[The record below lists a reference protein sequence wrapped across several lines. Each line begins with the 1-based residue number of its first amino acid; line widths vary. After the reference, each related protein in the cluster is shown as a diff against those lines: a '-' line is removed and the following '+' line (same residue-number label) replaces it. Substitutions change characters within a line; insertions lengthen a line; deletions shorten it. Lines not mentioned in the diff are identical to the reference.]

1 MSQPLLSVLIPSLN
15 ERSEMLEKL
24 KSELHHQIGDRDVEV
39 VHVSD
44 DRQMSI
50 GQKRMMLL
58 TLAKGEYVT
67 YVDDDDWIPENYID
81 RILIALEKKPDCCS
95 MTGRITFSDGY
106 SRPFIHSL
114 RYDKWID
121 DHENKVY
128 YRPPNH
134 LNVVRKDLALKA
146 GFPMINS
153 GEDRVYSARLFPLL
167 NKEEWIEGVLYEYKC
182 KTTFE
187 EAHRFQVKR

>member
-1 MSQPLLSVLIPSLN
+1 MTYILSILIPSLN
-15 ERSEMLEKL
+15 ERSEMLKKL
-24 KSELHHQIGDRDVEV
+24 ESELHRQIGDRNVEV

-58 TLAKGEYVT
+58 TMAKGEYIT
-67 YVDDDDWIPENYID
+67 YVDDDDWIPEDYID
-81 RILIALEKKPDCCS
+81 RILVALENKPDCCS

-114 RYDKWID
+114 KYDKWID

-128 YRPPNH
+128 YLSLIH
-134 LNVVRKDLALKA
+134 
-146 GFPMINS
+146 I
-153 GEDRVYSARLFPLL
+153 
-167 NKEEWIEGVLYEYKC
+167 
-182 KTTFE
+182 
-187 EAHRFQVKR
+187 

>member
-1 MSQPLLSVLIPSLN
+1 MLSVLIPSLN
-15 ERSEMLEKL
+15 KRNEQLELLLSDLEKQVGD
-24 KSELHHQIGDRDVEV
+24 KNVQI
-39 VHVSD
+39 VHLSD
-44 DRQMSI
+44 DGQMSI
-50 GQKRMMLL
+50 GQKRTMLL
-58 TLAKGEYVT
+58 IMAKGEYVT
-67 YVDDDDWIPENYID
+67 FVDDDDSVSPDYID
-81 RILIALEKKPDCCS
+81 KILKALESKPDCCS

-114 RYDKWID
+114 KYDKWID

-153 GEDRVYSARLFPLL
+153 GEDRVYSQRLFPLL

-187 EAHRFQVKR
+187 EAHKFQVKR

>member
-1 MSQPLLSVLIPSLN
+1 MLSVLIPSLN
-15 ERSEMLEKL
+15 KRNEQLELLLSDLEKQVGD
-24 KSELHHQIGDRDVEV
+24 KNVQI
-39 VHVSD
+39 VHLSD
-44 DRQMSI
+44 DGQMSI
-50 GQKRMMLL
+50 GQKRTMLL
-58 TLAKGEYVT
+58 IMAKGEYVT
-67 YVDDDDWIPENYID
+67 FVDDDDSVSPDYID
-81 RILIALEKKPDCCS
+81 KILKALESKPDCCS

-114 RYDKWID
+114 KYDKWID

-153 GEDRVYSARLFPLL
+153 GEDRVYSSRLFPLL
-167 NKEEWIEGVLYEYKC
+167 NREEWIEGVLYEYKC

-187 EAHRFQVKR
+187 EAHRFQVER